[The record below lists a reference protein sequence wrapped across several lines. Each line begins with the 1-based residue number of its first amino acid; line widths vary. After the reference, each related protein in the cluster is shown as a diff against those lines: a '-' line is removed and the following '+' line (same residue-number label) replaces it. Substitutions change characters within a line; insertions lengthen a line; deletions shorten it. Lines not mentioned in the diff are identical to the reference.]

1 MDELK
6 KDTGID
12 KFFVAVMNEA
22 FEPTD
27 EICVLEI
34 YTDYYVNMK
43 MKEEESVGDYMNRFD
58 KAANFAKR
66 RDMD

>member
-1 MDELK
+1 
-6 KDTGID
+6 
-12 KFFVAVMNEA
+12 MNEA
-22 FEPTD
+22 FKPTD
-27 EICVLEI
+27 NIRELEI

-43 MKEEESVGDYMNRFD
+43 KKEEESVGDYMNRFD

>member
-6 KDTGID
+6 KDTGIE
-12 KFFVAVMNEA
+12 KFFVAAMNEA
-22 FEPTD
+22 FESTD